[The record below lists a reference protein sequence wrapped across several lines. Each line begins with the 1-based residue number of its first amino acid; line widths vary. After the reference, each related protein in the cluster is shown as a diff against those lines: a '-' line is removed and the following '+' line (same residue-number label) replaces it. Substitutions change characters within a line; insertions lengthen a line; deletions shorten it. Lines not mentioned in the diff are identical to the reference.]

1 MTFGAGVI
9 WVGFLL
15 PIVGTLAMIL
25 LQVALLR
32 RIGRIEAV
40 LNEKR
45 QKNA

>member
-32 RIGRIEAV
+32 RIEAV